1 MFQFRL
7 LTQFPE
13 LQHGIA
19 NRESEQQQSYHA
31 RAQQVHGVRYA
42 WVDGPRLQPVPR
54 TDALLTD
61 TPGVRLRIGT
71 ADCTPIILYD
81 PSTQRGGVI
90 HAGLKGTT
98 QGILTEVLQEFDP
111 TQVYLG
117 IGPAIGPACY
127 DDIDIQTENVIQALQ
142 AGVPL
147 EQIEV
152 MRVCTQCSSDTFFS
166 YRAGDRNNN
175 FGTYFELV
183 KV

>member
-1 MFQFRL
+1 MFQFQL
-7 LTQFPE
+7 LRQFPE
-13 LQHGIA
+13 LRHGIA
-19 NRESEQQQSYHA
+19 NRESDQYQRYQA
-31 RAQQVHGVRYA
+31 VAQQVHGIRYA

-90 HAGLKGTT
+90 HAGVKGTT

-117 IGPAIGPACY
+117 IGPAVGPECY
-127 DDIDIQTENVIQALQ
+127 DEIDIQTENVLQAVQ

-147 EQIEV
+147 HQIEV
-152 MRVCTQCSSDTFFS
+152 MRLCTQCHPEIFFS
-166 YRAGDRNNN
+166 YRTGDRAVN

-183 KV
+183 KN